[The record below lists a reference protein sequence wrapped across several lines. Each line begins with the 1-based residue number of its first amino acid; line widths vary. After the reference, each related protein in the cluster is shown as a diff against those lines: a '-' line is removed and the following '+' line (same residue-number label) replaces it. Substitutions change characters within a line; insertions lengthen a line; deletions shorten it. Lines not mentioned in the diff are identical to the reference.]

1 MIQKIRDGFKGL
13 AQKMKCLE
21 SLFNAESLA
30 DCKCGINQ
38 VLLLIVDPP
47 WQLLLILLTKRPCSA
62 IRTENE
68 LLEWMYKKIRS
79 KKVKIMNTQTFR
91 FSSSYTPYC
100 VRYHWNFSAW
110 CF

>member
-13 AQKMKCLE
+13 AQRMKCLE

-38 VLLLIVDPP
+38 VLLLIVDPL

-62 IRTENE
+62 IRTEMSCWNGCIKRSGA
-68 LLEWMYKKIRS
+68 KK
-79 KKVKIMNTQTFR
+79 
-91 FSSSYTPYC
+91 
-100 VRYHWNFSAW
+100 
-110 CF
+110 